1 VAGWQTVFGREW
13 MIDFQNISV
22 GFGTQQVLNDASFRI
37 NRGERVGIV
46 GPNGAGK
53 STIFALITGEMTP
66 DRGTMSVPRDLRVSH
81 LHQQLKPSRDD
92 VNLLEYSENALP
104 ALITIQRE
112 IESLE
117 AGLGAANEEMRARII
132 KRMGALQTDY
142 EHMGGY
148 AISSRAKAALGGL
161 GFKAVDF
168 HNPFNSFS
176 GGWQMRAE
184 LARALVAEP
193 DLLLLDE
200 PTNFL
205 DIPAVEWLQRYLRE
219 YKGTL
224 VLISHDRYLLNTL
237 STVTIEVAGGMVTRY
252 AGNFNQYEEVCRSRH
267 EQLEAARGNQERRK
281 EQIERFVER
290 FRAKNT
296 KSSQVQSRLKML
308 EKMEEVEIPRVVM
321 RAPRIKVPHPPHCGV
336 EIVRLEAAGITYDG
350 DAWVLRGLDLR
361 IERGE
366 KLGLVG
372 LNGTGKT
379 TLLRAMAGRLP
390 LNEGRRYVGNHVV
403 MGYQAQDFAELMD
416 PARTVL
422 ETAKSGNPHL
432 SEREVRR
439 ALGGFF
445 FSGDAVEKKVGVLS
459 GGEKMRLAFV
469 RLLLNPPNFL
479 LLDEPTTHLDIPSRE
494 ALENALQDY
503 EGTICLV
510 SHDIEF
516 TRHVATGI
524 LAMSPP
530 VVRRFPGGYDYYRE
544 KMEGEEGGKGAGCRV
559 QGSGCGAQD
568 SGGGDKKALR
578 RERAERRQEMSK
590 VRKPLEKKIKDAE
603 RRIAE
608 LERERDTLTEGLMK
622 SGTGTDYASINRRLS
637 EIQVDLAD
645 TFERWERAS
654 CELEKIDV
662 ETGEE

>member
-1 VAGWQTVFGREW
+1 

-53 STIFALITGEMTP
+53 STIFALVTGEMTP
-66 DRGTMSVPRDLRVSH
+66 DRGTLTVPRDLRISH
-81 LHQQLKPSRDD
+81 LHQQLKPGADD
-92 VNLLEYSENALP
+92 VNLLEYSENAVP

-112 IESLE
+112 IEALE
-117 AGLGAANEEMRARII
+117 AGLESAGEEERARLI
-132 KRMGALQTDY
+132 KRMGALQTDF

-161 GFKAVDF
+161 GFKTSDF
-168 HNPFNSFS
+168 HSPFNSFS

-205 DIPAVEWLQRYLRE
+205 DIPAVEWLQRYLRD

-224 VLISHDRYLLNTL
+224 VLVSHDRYLLNTL

-281 EQIERFVER
+281 EQIERFIER

-296 KSSQVQSRLKML
+296 KSSQVQSRIKML
-308 EKMEEVEIPRVVM
+308 EKMEEVEIPRIVM
-321 RAPRIKVPHPPHCGV
+321 RAPRIRVPPPPHCGV
-336 EIVRLEAAGITYDG
+336 EIVRLEGAGITYDG
-350 DAWVLRGLDLR
+350 DSWVLRGLDLR

-379 TLLRAMAGRLP
+379 TLLRAIAGRLP

-416 PARTVL
+416 PGRTVL
-422 ETAKSGNPHL
+422 ETARSGALHL
-432 SEREVRR
+432 SEREVRG

-516 TRHVATGI
+516 TRHVAKGI
-524 LAMSPP
+524 LAMAPP
-530 VVRRFPGGYDYYRE
+530 QVRRFPGGYDYYRE
-544 KMEGEEGGKGAGCRV
+544 KMEGEARIQNSGVRIQNPESRIQNEGEGEKAGVVDR
-559 QGSGCGAQD
+559 
-568 SGGGDKKALR
+568 KALR
-578 RERAERRQEMSK
+578 RERAEKRQEAGK
-590 VRKPLEKKIKDAE
+590 FRKPVEKRIKEAE
-603 RRIAE
+603 RRIAD
-608 LERERDTLTEGLMK
+608 LERERDLLTEGLMK
-622 SGTGTDYASINRRLS
+622 PGAGTDYASINRRLS

-645 TFERWERAS
+645 SFERWEKAS
-654 CELEKIDV
+654 AELEKLDALD
-662 ETGEE
+662 